1 MDTFI
6 SNILR
11 MTLIQTV
18 LYTKEQI
25 IAVTWVSLDKSSI
38 TLSTVWQ
45 TEQLTATVSPNNAT
59 NKNVNWSSSNTSI
72 ATVSNT
78 WLVTCVTPWSAT
90 ITVTT
95 VDGWF
100 TDTCSVAQWWW
111 TPWANTYLY
120 RPLVSDANDTSGNNR
135 NWTINGS
142 LTWNNWAVF
151 NANAQISTWLSIMPS
166 NFTISI
172 WVNKASAG
180 SEDTLFARWGGWDR
194 YRFWMYFNSSKNLYV
209 YQCTAYNDG
218 RWVLVGNYGYG
229 TWKNVVFTRSSGN
242 EIKVY
247 VDGSYVVNADYAY
260 WTDGTWYLGIWWW
273 TDSQGN
279 FHWTLKDFIIENV
292 VWSASDVSN
301 YYNQTKWDYWI
312 S

>member
-111 TPWANTYLY
+111 TPWANTYMY
-120 RPLVSDANDTSGNNR
+120 RPLLSNANDGSWNNR
-135 NWTINGS
+135 NGTVNGTV
-142 LTWNNWAVF
+142 TWNSWAVF
-151 NANAQISTWLSIMPS
+151 AWSWQISSPLNSMPT
-166 NFTISI
+166 NFTISC
-172 WVNKASAG
+172 WVNKAQNST
-180 SEDTLFARWGGWDR
+180 SEQVLFAKWWSSTERW
-194 YRFWMYFNSSKNLYV
+194 RFAMLYDGSGNLKVRNTPSERGSS
-209 YQCTAYNDG
+209 
-218 RWVLVGNYGYG
+218 WVTVWNYGYN
-229 TWKNVVFTRSSGN
+229 TLHNVIYVKDGLT
-242 EIKVY
+242 IKVY
-247 VDGSYVVNADYAY
+247 VNWSLATTVWYYQWYDDTRY
-260 WTDGTWYLGIWWW
+260 YLGIWWW
-273 TDSQGN
+273 SSTQRN
-279 FHWTLKDFIIENV
+279 FYWTIKDFIVENKARTTQEV
-292 VWSASDVSN
+292 QD
-301 YYNQTKWDYWI
+301 YYNQTK
-312 S
+312 